1 MNSFD
6 YRNPKFLAILCLT
19 GSLLPLTGCSG
30 NFQSSEKVNEPPFI
44 PAVEAP
50 TPPQENEEIPALSI
64 GAYADLM
71 DYGDQTRHNPK
82 LVEAVS
88 HAIQLGVLEPNG
100 VNDRFNPDNPISFSE
115 FRQWATTYQ
124 AAENASIL
132 KPAHST
138 LLNHAALNHEATEEA
153 TKNSSKALLPVAAQP
168 EALTSPINPA
178 KLTILPTLLQFG
190 AHALENNRPL
200 NREELCAL
208 YVFLSKK
215 QQQASA
221 LTPDQIENTAPGTD
235 TVPNDETF
243 SMFKDYTAISNW
255 AKPYV
260 AIAYQDGILQ
270 KVFKLSG
277 TQLTIDQGFN
287 PLGTIDREEAILLL
301 NQLFGHVKT
310 PAPKTKPAQKAPPQK
325 DSVSTDSGMR
335 GHYLPE
341 TTMPQTTAPEPLK
354 SLKTVTEKG
363 PNGSRTVQR
372 TEQAE

>member
-30 NFQSSEKVNEPPFI
+30 NSQPSEKVNEPPFI
-44 PAVEAP
+44 PAAEAP
-50 TPPQENEEIPALSI
+50 TPPPEEDDVPALYI

-82 LVEAVS
+82 LVAAVS
-88 HAIQLGVLEPNG
+88 HAIHLGVLKPSG
-100 VNDRFNPDNPISFSE
+100 VHDRFNPDNPISFSE

-132 KPAHST
+132 KPAPSN
-138 LLNHAALNHEATEEA
+138 LPNNLPNQEALTD
-153 TKNSSKALLPVAAQP
+153 SPKALLVPVAAQP
-168 EALTSPINPA
+168 ESLTSPMNPA
-178 KLTILPTLLQFG
+178 KLTTLPTHLQFG
-190 AHALENNRPL
+190 AHSLESNRPL
-200 NREELCAL
+200 NRQELCAL
-208 YVFLSKK
+208 YVFLSRK

-221 LTPDQIENTAPGTD
+221 LTLDQIENTSPGSD
-235 TVPNDETF
+235 AIPNDETF

-270 KVFKLSG
+270 KIFKLSG
-277 TQLTIDQGFN
+277 PQLTIDQGFS
-287 PLGTIDREEAILLL
+287 PLDTIDREEAILLL

-310 PAPKTKPAQKAPPQK
+310 PAPKEKPAPKTTQEK
-325 DSVSTDSGMR
+325 DSVSTDAGMR
-335 GHYLPE
+335 GHYQPE
-341 TTMPQTTAPEPLK
+341 TTMPQPKTTEPLK
-354 SLKTVTEKG
+354 SLKTVTENG

-372 TEQAE
+372 AERAE